1 MRIKQSLPPS
11 SKTKRRS
18 KQPTNQ
24 KQQKRRRLSRNDRP
38 TMTQPTTM
46 NVMTI
51 DGSMLEERYAT
62 TDFNSTID
70 KKVKEDTA
78 DFGEKI
84 KTI

>member
-1 MRIKQSLPPS
+1 
-11 SKTKRRS
+11 
-18 KQPTNQ
+18 
-24 KQQKRRRLSRNDRP
+24 
-38 TMTQPTTM
+38 M

-62 TDFNSTID
+62 TDFNSTLD